1 MTREVLVG
9 LLVVA
14 LSAGGLGFLWHREAT
29 RGLRFQLEFD
39 DGAGLRAGD
48 SVFLQGVDVG
58 EVLDVEL
65 RADRKV
71 RVLVRL
77 ADRSKAMVPSDA
89 QFLIAS
95 DKFLFSKKAI
105 VVMPPATPG
114 APVHEGQVI
123 KGAEG
128 YTDLYMNK
136 GTAKVRK
143 VWDRF
148 KGWMKSDEEHA
159 APAPENP

>member
-29 RGLRFQLEFD
+29 RGLRFQLEFE
-39 DGAGLRAGD
+39 DGAGLKAGD

-65 RADRKV
+65 GADRKV
-71 RVLVRL
+71 RVLIRL
-77 ADRSKAMVPSDA
+77 SDRFKALVPADA

-105 VVMPPATPG
+105 LVMPTASPG
-114 APVHEGQVI
+114 AAVQEGQVI
-123 KGAEG
+123 RGVEG

-136 GTAKVRK
+136 GTARARK

-148 KGWMKSDEEHA
+148 KGWLKTDEDS
-159 APAPENP
+159 APEPEKK